1 LNLKE
6 LLQYIVQAEGVSDL
20 HLTINSNPIV
30 RIGGNLKRLKNYPVM
45 TKEYLD
51 GIKEILM
58 NEHQIEE
65 FKKEGGLDF
74 SYSISGLSRFR
85 INAYHQRKSIAFAI
99 RIIPQEIPTIKS
111 LGLPEII
118 EKLALQKNGLILCT
132 GPTGS
137 GKSTT
142 LASMI
147 NLINETKAKHI
158 LTLEDP
164 IEYIHNHKSSVVH
177 QREIGED
184 VKDFNVGLRSALRQ
198 DPDVILIGEMR
209 DLETISIALKA
220 AETGHLVLATLH
232 TNSASSTIHR
242 IVDSFPPE
250 QQQQVKLQLSSSL
263 KGIISQQLIQ
273 RKNSNNRIV
282 NLEILISTPAV
293 QNLIREGKIP
303 QIDNAI
309 QTGMKFGM
317 IAQDNHLLELYQNGD
332 IDLRDA
338 LKSAKNLK
346 RMKEKLDI

>member
-1 LNLKE
+1 MNLKE
-6 LLQYIVQAEGVSDL
+6 LLKYIVRTEGVSDL
-20 HLTINSNPIV
+20 HLTINSHPII
-30 RIGGNLKRLKNYPVM
+30 RIGGNLERLKSYPKM

-51 GIKEILM
+51 SIKEILM
-58 NEHQIEE
+58 SETNVKTFEKQH
-65 FKKEGGLDF
+65 GLDF
-74 SYSISGLSRFR
+74 SYSIPGLSRFR
-85 INAYHQRKSIAFAI
+85 INAFYQRKSIAFAI
-99 RIIPQEIPTIKS
+99 RVIPQEIPSIE
-111 LGLPEII
+111 GLELPNIV

-147 NLINETKAKHI
+147 DLINNTKSKHV

-164 IEYIHNHKSSVVH
+164 IEYLHQHKKSVVH
-177 QREIGED
+177 QREVGED
-184 VKDFNVGLRSALRQ
+184 VFDFNKGLRSALRQ

-242 IVDSFPPE
+242 IVDSFPAE
-250 QQQQVKLQLSSSL
+250 QQQQIKLQLSSSL
-263 KGIISQQLIQ
+263 RGIISQQLIS

-309 QTGMKFGM
+309 QTGIKYGM
-317 IAQDNHLLELYQNGD
+317 ISKDNHLLGLFEEDKIELNEV
-332 IDLRDA
+332 
-338 LKSAKNLK
+338 LKRAQNLK
-346 RMKEKLDI
+346 RVKEKLDM